1 MTLGKLFIAKRT
13 FIIYK
18 KTTKIYSLG
27 NECPLARVHCLAC
40 DTISSKESWIVRCS
54 RLRHAVIIEL
64 QGSSKL
70 CGCCWCGT
78 FQICCLRY
86 PHRKTSH
93 IARSWPISTVTHQSR
108 RKLSAEVLHCCMTGM
123 RRSSILL
130 PPHDIL
136 IDIMSVK
143 IPLYNMVT
151 YNT

>member
-27 NECPLARVHCLAC
+27 NECPLARVHCLAR

-54 RLRHAVIIEL
+54 RLRHAIIIEL
-64 QGSSKL
+64 RGSSKL

-93 IARSWPISTVTHQSR
+93 IARSGERGGHGQFQRLLISRGGNCPR
-108 RKLSAEVLHCCMTGM
+108 RYCIVA
-123 RRSSILL
+123 
-130 PPHDIL
+130 
-136 IDIMSVK
+136 
-143 IPLYNMVT
+143 
-151 YNT
+151 